1 MVADACLVACGER
14 GLAMTDQL
22 EAVLGVVPHLFAVG
36 GELAAGGDPR
46 VRRLGGFA
54 AAASA
59 LVQLAT
65 IERAL
70 AVGARAAAALASGS
84 AALDAAITG
93 TETEFLARLDR
104 LEALRIASPDD
115 HVAAALARARPS
127 VVALGHR
134 RIRDAL
140 DQLDHAITELGAA
153 WSARLG
159 EASSGEALRAAAA
172 QIDEGSPAAL
182 QAAQATAHRTLV
194 DGLTEHARAHYREL
208 VGELRRGTPR
218 NDAEPPWLTVDVEIA
233 ELTSSTSLGAIAP
246 RLTSLFRSL
255 DAIKAS
261 AAAQLEQRVARLR
274 QLASANVLDAEPRLE
289 PAVTGTIAIA
299 LRGEI
304 ERHAA
309 WLDAELARE
318 RIAIDAERAQ
328 LAGLATARDTARSDE
343 RELVTALEAAA
354 AELP

>member
-1 MVADACLVACGER
+1 
-14 GLAMTDQL
+14 MTDQL
-22 EAVLGVVPHLFAVG
+22 ETVLSVVPHLFAVG

-46 VRRLGGFA
+46 VRRLDSFA
-54 AAASA
+54 AATAA
-59 LVQLAT
+59 LIQIAM

-70 AVGARAAAALASGS
+70 AVGTRAAAALAQGS
-84 AALDAAITG
+84 AALDAAITRA
-93 TETEFLARLDR
+93 ETEFRARLDR

-127 VVALGHR
+127 VVAHGHR
-134 RIRDAL
+134 LIRGAL

-159 EASSGEALRAAAA
+159 EASSADALRAAAA
-172 QIDEGSPAAL
+172 QIDEESPAAVQAM
-182 QAAQATAHRTLV
+182 QAAAHRTLV

-208 VGELRRGTPR
+208 VGELRRGTSR

-233 ELTSSTSLGAIAP
+233 ELTSSTSLGAVAP
-246 RLTSLFRSL
+246 RLTSLFRSF
-255 DAIKAS
+255 DAIRTS

-274 QLASANVLDAEPRLE
+274 QLASANVLDSEPRLE

-299 LRGEI
+299 LRGEA

-309 WLDAELARE
+309 WLEAELARE

-328 LAGLATARDTARSDE
+328 LAALAIARDTARSDE
-343 RELVTALEAAA
+343 RELVTALEALAA
-354 AELP
+354 DLP